1 MKTHLFIIGFLVAA
15 LCAGCEKQ
23 EPQPI
28 AEPQVPAVG
37 DGWLMFSLRPADGAS
52 SDDVKRYSAAYV
64 ADGKTARF
72 EIELTMA
79 RPSGQIPIAFTK
91 GKFIAVPNSDASSL
105 LLALRKTL
113 EAKTFPPNAVRVAEL
128 PFRAVILGDHVSHS
142 PNGGF
147 AVKPPGNWTTI
158 KLFLGDGSSEVY
170 LNLNPVLGKG
180 EFAIKDQDYGDGVL
194 QELAKVL

>member
-1 MKTHLFIIGFLVAA
+1 MKTQLFVIGFLVAGI
-15 LCAGCEKQ
+15 CAGCGKAE
-23 EPQPI
+23 EQPV
-28 AEPQVPAVG
+28 AEPQVAAVG
-37 DGWLMFSLRPADGAS
+37 DSWLMFSLRPAEGAT
-52 SDDVKRYSAAYV
+52 SDNVKRYQAAYV

-72 EIELTMA
+72 DIELTIA
-79 RPSGQIPIAFTK
+79 HRSGQIPVAFTK
-91 GKFIAVPNSDASSL
+91 GKFIAVPNSDASG
-105 LLALRKTL
+105 LLAALQKTL
-113 EAKTFPPNAVRVAEL
+113 QAKSLPSNAIRVAEL
-128 PFRAVILGDHVSHS
+128 PFDAALLGDHVSHS

-158 KLFLGDGSSEVY
+158 KLFLGKDSSEVY

>member
-1 MKTHLFIIGFLVAA
+1 MKTHLLMLVLLVAG

-23 EPQPI
+23 EAQPV

-37 DGWLMFSLRPADGAS
+37 DSWLMFSLRPADGAS
-52 SDDVKRYSAAYV
+52 SDNVKRYSAAYV

-72 EIELTMA
+72 DIELTMA
-79 RPSGQIPIAFTK
+79 RPSGQIPVAFTK
-91 GKFIAVPNSDASSL
+91 GKFIAVPNSDASGL
-105 LLALRKTL
+105 LVALQKTL
-113 EAKTFPPNAVRVAEL
+113 QAKNLPTNPVRVAEL
-128 PFRAVILGDHVSHS
+128 PFSAAILGDHVSHS

-158 KLFLGDGSSEVY
+158 KIFLGDGSSEVY
-170 LNLNPVLGKG
+170 LNLNSVLGKG
-180 EFAIKDQDYGDGVL
+180 EFAIKDRDYGDGVL